1 MPLVGA
7 DKAAGDVIDVVSIN
21 NSGLNGTDLANG
33 TGNGYGNG
41 TVNDKI
47 KAINEI
53 PENRISL
60 EQLLLNLANSGN
72 DRHAKLVLDLIDLNL
87 AKGNEPEKL
96 DNNVESA
103 ILGTD
108 CFDKISVSA
117 NENKNTEQRLDNND
131 ESNMDWTTVRPKG
144 KRARTNSNDS
154 EKIRVELPVSPNK
167 KQKSSDNKSSLA
179 TGNDSTKSRK
189 QLNKDSV
196 LIVITEIPENTYF
209 NSIKMENM
217 ILKAFPRLKENGMW
231 TKYRI
236 NKRHQC
242 KCYVTLPLDH
252 LNDNVTEI
260 IKSQIGFDSCKVKVI
275 KGINNVPEKAHKV
288 VAIGVHQT
296 ISEDDIKAELAK
308 NNVKINKV
316 QRLKFNGQPTRKVVI
331 QFENEQ
337 DMKIALFSGIYFG
350 RMRIRC
356 ESYRTTPPVTQCYKC
371 QGFNHVAKDCKSE
384 QKCVRCAGAHKSTEC
399 PDKNKKSLKLKCS
412 NCKGDHVASSRDCPK
427 FKDQIKIQADR
438 AKARQEKLQNN
449 LVVRGITFSNIVQ
462 NKTEKVQSEL
472 TEKIQINKRETELEL
487 DNIVQ
492 KLEHKV
498 EESFKALSERVVSF
512 MVNSMVEIYEQLDRK
527 NADKVYN
534 ILSKESVEC
543 FNIKLH
549 PISPPLSPSA
559 SVATSVTQVDSS
571 KHQNKTKKPNTQGVI
586 SKQIHPPR
594 QAPIAQKI
602 TAPRHKKFQNGSK
615 K

>member
-7 DKAAGDVIDVVSIN
+7 NKAAGDVIDVVSMD
-21 NSGLNGTDLANG
+21 NSGLKGNDLLANG
-33 TGNGYGNG
+33 TGNGYENG
-41 TVNDKI
+41 TLNDRI

-53 PENRISL
+53 PEKRISL
-60 EQLLLNLANSGN
+60 DQLLLNLATSGN
-72 DRHAKLVLDLIDLNL
+72 EKHTKLALDLIDLNL
-87 AKGNEPEKL
+87 INGNEPEKL
-96 DNNVESA
+96 ANNVEPDT
-103 ILGTD
+103 LGTD

-117 NENKNTEQRLDNND
+117 NDNKNIEQESDNND
-131 ESNMDWTTVRPKG
+131 ETNMDWTTVRPKG
-144 KRARTNSNDS
+144 KRARSNSNDS

-167 KQKSSDNKSSLA
+167 KQKSADNKTNMA
-179 TGNDSTKSRK
+179 TGNDNSRSRK

-196 LIVITEIPENTYF
+196 LIVVTEIPENTYF

-217 ILKAFPRLKENGMW
+217 ILNAFPRLKENGMW

-242 KCYVTLPLDH
+242 KCYITLPLDH
-252 LNDNVTEI
+252 LSENVAEI
-260 IKSQIGFDSCKVKVI
+260 IKSQVGFDSCKVKVI

-296 ISEDDIKAELAK
+296 ISEDDIKTELAK
-308 NNVKINKV
+308 NNVIIKKV

-356 ESYRTTPPVTQCYKC
+356 ENYRTTPPVTQCYKC
-371 QGFNHVAKDCKSE
+371 QGFNHVAKDSKNE

-399 PDKNKKSLKLKCS
+399 PDKDKKSLKLKCS

-472 TEKIQINKRETELEL
+472 TEKIQSNKRETELEL
-487 DNIVQ
+487 DSIVQ

-527 NADKVYN
+527 NADTQPEKSRVV
-534 ILSKESVEC
+534 I
-543 FNIKLH
+543 I
-549 PISPPLSPSA
+549 
-559 SVATSVTQVDSS
+559 VTIVLL
-571 KHQNKTKKPNTQGVI
+571 
-586 SKQIHPPR
+586 
-594 QAPIAQKI
+594 
-602 TAPRHKKFQNGSK
+602 
-615 K
+615 